1 MIDIRILFKHWIQIV
16 FQIQTCRAITNVSTQ
31 SVIEIRYIEIAFLF
45 VFFFLIAVTG
55 FLLGIKKHSGGI
67 ILPDTKIGSTT
78 QITKFLP
85 LDSLQKNASSFLADY
100 LNQTKKIE
108 IDRIDVR
115 PEKGIVKFTFV
126 SNFYEVQLDGA
137 SGHLMQID
145 LRRSDVIEKI
155 HDGSIV
161 DYYLGL
167 ESGVFKLIY
176 TIIMS
181 LALMVFTITGFWLWY
196 GPKQMRKS

>member
-1 MIDIRILFKHWIQIV
+1 MSETRKNQAKILRV
-16 FQIQTCRAITNVSTQ
+16 FRKVHRTTG
-31 SVIEIRYIEIAFLF
+31 AFLF
-45 VFFFLIAVTG
+45 VFFFIVAATG
-55 FLLGIKKHSGGI
+55 FLLGIKKHSGGM
-67 ILPDTKIGSTT
+67 ILRETKKGISTELT
-78 QITKFLP
+78 DFLP
-85 LDSLQKNASSFLADY
+85 LDSLQNNANRFITEY
-100 LNQTKKIE
+100 LKESNPSK

-115 PEKGIVKFTFV
+115 PEKGIVKFTFK

-137 SGHLMQID
+137 TGSLLHID

-161 DYYLGL
+161 DYYFGF

-181 LALMVFTITGFWLWY
+181 LALMLFTITGFWLWY
-196 GPKQMRKS
+196 GPKRMRKS